1 MSCCRT
7 DGHRG
12 RAFQVEKLE
21 ADRAEIHLRRGAYK
35 RAISSNPP
43 VLTGSPEP
51 SPPLRARSSIRQ
63 EKTAS
68 NRQSCVLAALPIF
81 RHDPRAGAQMKSG
94 PQPLLT
100 DDYSTRRNR
109 RPSPGGLPIVL
120 RKLGSPRILRLGE
133 RRMRPRVIARSPSPS
148 CSLAGIACGFSSPNL
163 EARRMAR
170 PRPALSHH
178 RPRRAV
184 PI

>member
-51 SPPLRARSSIRQ
+51 SLPAGSFVHQAR
-63 EKTAS
+63 EDGVKPA
-68 NRQSCVLAALPIF
+68 
-81 RHDPRAGAQMKSG
+81 
-94 PQPLLT
+94 
-100 DDYSTRRNR
+100 
-109 RPSPGGLPIVL
+109 
-120 RKLGSPRILRLGE
+120 ILRVG
-133 RRMRPRVIARSPSPS
+133 
-148 CSLAGIACGFSSPNL
+148 SSPDFS
-163 EARRMAR
+163 
-170 PRPALSHH
+170 P
-178 RPRRAV
+178 
-184 PI
+184 